1 MNDAHPNPA
10 PTSDDAP
17 PPAEPL
23 GAQARPV
30 AYALTGFVVVSVGLA
45 VLLRLVPEIDLW
57 AQGYFYRQGD
67 GFFLRDSPFAQFFYK
82 GIKWMTPVLVI
93 GLIAVIGLGLTSA
106 FRRLSGLRRP
116 AIVLLACIAIGSGLV
131 VNATFKDNWGRA
143 RPSQITEFG
152 GKKTFTAPFVI
163 ADQCK
168 RNCSFVAGHPSILF
182 AFFGLAL
189 FARRRR
195 ALAIGTVAVLGGL
208 AGLGRIMQ
216 GAHFFSDVVFSGVF
230 MFVTSWLLYR
240 LVMAAPE
247 IRGPLSLRVPPALQ
261 HAGAELWA
269 LIRQLIAIATTRPL
283 ADAPPPIT
291 ARQLSTVA
299 LVSTGVAALCIAGIL
314 WIDRPFALL
323 LKEHTAILAL
333 AIKPFSEL
341 GEPTMWIGV
350 SLIMGIALW
359 LAMRRSS
366 EPEREAAYRRG
377 WQQSLFL
384 LLCVGTASAV
394 APLVKIV
401 FGRARTR
408 LLFNDGVYEFRF
420 FEFDSGY
427 WSFPSGHVATITAV
441 AVALYFL
448 WPRFARYYVAI
459 VVLVT
464 LSRLVQTVHFP
475 SDVIFSIFLSTL
487 LCLMTKQWFQRRGF
501 EIFGREADAYGRPLD
516 QPRRPAPAE

>member
-1 MNDAHPNPA
+1 MNDARPNPA
-10 PTSDDAP
+10 PASDDAP
-17 PPAEPL
+17 PHAEPP

-57 AQGYFYRQGD
+57 AQSFFYRPGES
-67 GFFLRDSPFAQFFYK
+67 FFLRDSPFAQFFYK

-106 FRRLSGLRRP
+106 LRRLSGLRRP
-116 AIVLLACIAIGSGLV
+116 AIVLLACMAIGSGLV

-152 GKKTFTAPFVI
+152 GKKTFTPPFVI

-189 FARRRR
+189 FARKRR

-208 AGLGRIMQ
+208 AGLARIMQ
-216 GAHFFSDVVFSGVF
+216 GAHFFSDVMFSGVF

-240 LVMAAPE
+240 LVIAAPE
-247 IRGPLSLRVPPALQ
+247 ISGPLSLKAPPAMQ
-261 HAGAELWA
+261 RAGAELWA
-269 LIRQLIAIATTRPL
+269 LIRQLIAVATTRPL
-283 ADAPPPIT
+283 ANASPSIT
-291 ARQLSTVA
+291 ARQILAAA
-299 LVSTGVAALCIAGIL
+299 LLGAGVAALCVAGIL
-314 WIDRPFALL
+314 WIDQPFALL
-323 LKEHTAILAL
+323 LKEHAPILGT
-333 AIKPFSEL
+333 AIKPFSKL

-350 SLIMGIALW
+350 ALILGIALW

-366 EPEREAAYRRG
+366 EPERQAAYRLG
-377 WQQSLFL
+377 WHRSLFFL
-384 LLCVGTASAV
+384 FCVGTASAV
-394 APLVKIV
+394 APLVKIA

-420 FEFDSGY
+420 FEIDPNY

-441 AVALYFL
+441 AVALHFL
-448 WPRFARYYVAI
+448 WPRFVRYYVAI
-459 VVLVT
+459 VVLVA
-464 LSRLVQTVHFP
+464 LARLVQTVHFP
-475 SDVIFSIFLSTL
+475 SDVIFSIYLSTL
-487 LCLMTKQWFQRRGF
+487 LCLITKRWFQRRGF
-501 EIFGREADAYGRPLD
+501 EIFGREAGACRAPLD